1 MIGEATM
8 KIQLPYLTVNRD
20 RKGRPRYYV
29 RKRNGP
35 AILVKGKP
43 GTPEFLE
50 LYQAALDLIH
60 QGAVP
65 RSTRPTPKT
74 WRWLCV
80 AYMASPEWDALS
92 DATRAQRRNVL
103 EAMWAEPRVPA
114 AAELMGECPLA
125 HFTGKAVRMLR
136 DRKRDHPEAAN
147 HRIKCIRS
155 VFAWAIEAEH
165 VDPPNP
171 ARDIANLRPL
181 NRDGHHTWTVD
192 EVRQY
197 ERRHPLGSKPRLAL
211 ALLLFT
217 GVRRS
222 DVVKLGRPM
231 ARDGWLAWTEYKGRD
246 NHPKETAIPIL
257 PELQAVLDATPLTG
271 IGTWL
276 VTQYGKPFT
285 VAGFGNWFRTRC
297 NEAGLHHCTAHG
309 LRKAGA
315 TIAAENGATGHQL
328 QAIFGWETMKQV
340 ERYTRKVRRR
350 KLAGEAMGL
359 IVSKEQQP

>member
-1 MIGEATM
+1 MDLRRMIGECAM
-8 KIQLPYLTVNRD
+8 KVTLPYLTVNRD

-29 RKRNGP
+29 RKRLGRS
-35 AILVKGKP
+35 ILIKAKP
-43 GTPEFLE
+43 GTPTFLE
-50 LYQAALDLIH
+50 RYHAALAELDGH
-60 QGAVP
+60 KP
-65 RSTRPTPKT
+65 SSKPTPKT
-74 WRWLCV
+74 WRWLCTL
-80 AYMASPEWDALS
+80 YMASPEWDSLS
-92 DATRAQRRNVL
+92 AATRAQRRNVL
-103 EAMWAEPRVPA
+103 EAMWAEPRVPG
-114 AAELMGECPLA
+114 AAELMGECPLGP
-125 HFTGKAVRMLR
+125 FTSKAVRMLR

-155 VFAWAIEAEH
+155 VFAWAIEAQH
-165 VDPPNP
+165 VEGPNP
-171 ARDIANLRPL
+171 ARDIANLRSKNPE
-181 NRDGHHTWTVD
+181 GHHTWTVD

-197 ERRHPLGSKPRLAL
+197 ERRHQLGTKARLAL

-222 DVVKLGRPM
+222 DLVTLGRPM
-231 ARDGWLAWTEYKGRD
+231 VRDGWLRFTVAKSRQEI
-246 NHPKETAIPIL
+246 EIPIL

-285 VAGFGNWFRTRC
+285 VAGFGNWFRDRC
-297 NEAGLHHCTAHG
+297 NEAGLTHCTAHG

-315 TIAAENGATGHQL
+315 TMAAENGATGHQL
-328 QAIFGWETMKQV
+328 QAIFGWETLKQV

-359 IVSKEQQP
+359 IVAKEDG